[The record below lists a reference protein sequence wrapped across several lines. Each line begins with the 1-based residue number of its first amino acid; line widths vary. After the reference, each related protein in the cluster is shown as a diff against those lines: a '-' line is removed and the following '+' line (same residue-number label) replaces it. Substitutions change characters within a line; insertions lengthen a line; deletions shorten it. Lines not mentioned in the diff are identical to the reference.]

1 MKSLT
6 QRFFAG
12 SACFLLGL
20 FGLLAC
26 AAPTA
31 SATTADA
38 PPPAADPL
46 EVRSPDGTI
55 VVTLQVKGPL
65 TYSVTVDGNPVI
77 TDARLGL
84 KLREGTT
91 SETTS
96 SSPAPPPAAKTPPGK
111 TRSANA
117 ALSATTIAS
126 SPRYSRNVRRATARF
141 N

>member
-6 QRFFAG
+6 QRLFAG
-12 SACFLLGL
+12 SACFLL
-20 FGLLAC
+20 GLLAC

-84 KLREGTT
+84 NATGSL
-91 SETTS
+91 
-96 SSPAPPPAAKTPPGK
+96 PAIKEQRAPDLPPWLL
-111 TRSANA
+111 
-117 ALSATTIAS
+117 LSAT
-126 SPRYSRNVRRATARF
+126 VGVGF
-141 N
+141 